1 MLETGLAR
9 PATPWDAWGHN
20 HVVVGLLEFAASS
33 DSDVGNEAVGKVVR
47 MLVERFGD
55 NPTALHA
62 LGAHHTVAALLSAS
76 AKAFAAGIQKDG
88 LLTLIN
94 AVLKLQRGGSEAAPT
109 FEHNR
114 VNAWHGLVTLEG
126 MAVLAGVP
134 GAPNAEGMRK
144 AVTKLWWS
152 LCERERRNT
161 GALFSGDKAGNS
173 ASNSKEASKP
183 QVAAMWAKLSTAV
196 LALSGNSVVVDEL
209 ELTLYN

>member
-1 MLETGLAR
+1 MNSLSRDRSLLKFNAY
-9 PATPWDAWGHN
+9 ADVHN
-20 HVVVGLLEFAASS
+20 SGMTSFAFLQ
-33 DSDVGNEAVGKVVR
+33 DMPGG
-47 MLVERFGD
+47 GD
-55 NPTALHA
+55 YI
-62 LGAHHTVAALLSAS
+62 
-76 AKAFAAGIQKDG
+76 K
-88 LLTLIN
+88 
-94 AVLKLQRGGSEAAPT
+94 RGGSEAAPT

-114 VNAWHGLVTLEG
+114 INAWHGLVTLEG

-134 GAPNAEGMRK
+134 GASNAEGMRK

-209 ELTLYN
+209 ELTLYNAGLFLMVLNHYSTGISSPLERI